1 MRSPSTLAV
10 RAARSAAV
18 LALASPVLWCG
29 PAPDAAASAPVSSVP
44 FCGRRGSADF
54 PIDARL
60 YGGPA
65 RYAPGGGWRGWHL
78 ELSNTTGAECRA
90 IHPIAIL
97 VDRGHALRPRHI
109 RTEFLDPYSSDS
121 GFSDFGSSDSGSSEG
136 GRWRPVSF
144 ETTDEDENIG
154 VFDDPFQGFT
164 VPAHGSVRVEVRS
177 RFTGS
182 APTGPVTANVITMQ
196 RRADDG
202 DWVGQSDDY
211 DFRIEGARGVR
222 TESGGGTGEE
232 AGETEERGVARTEG
246 ARTGA
251 PRTDGPPADREPDRE
266 PGADQ
271 GTGAD
276 GRTEGTRKEASGR
289 TDPTPGPRGEGSSH
303 NQLPPELAATGRGAV
318 LLGLAVV
325 SGALVLTGTAL
336 VVKARRLRR

>member
-10 RAARSAAV
+10 RAAQSAAV

-29 PAPDAAASAPVSSVP
+29 PAPEAAASVPESASVP

-65 RYAPGGGWRGWHL
+65 RYARGGGWRAWHL

-109 RTEFLDPYSSDS
+109 RMEFLDPD
-121 GFSDFGSSDSGSSEG
+121 EG
-136 GRWRPVSF
+136 GRWRPVTF
-144 ETTDEDENIG
+144 EITDEDENIG
-154 VFDDPFQGFT
+154 VFDVPFQGFT
-164 VPAHGSVRVEVRS
+164 VPAHGSVKVAVRS
-177 RFTGS
+177 RFTGA

-211 DFRIEGARGVR
+211 DFSVEGARDARGAGA
-222 TESGGGTGEE
+222 EETGET
-232 AGETEERGVARTEG
+232 GEREG

-251 PRTDGPPADREPDRE
+251 PRTDGPPADREP
-266 PGADQ
+266 GADQ
-271 GTGAD
+271 RTGAD
-276 GRTEGTRKEASGR
+276 GRTVGTREEASGG
-289 TDPTPGPRGEGSSH
+289 TGPRGEGSSRDH
-303 NQLPPELAATGRGAV
+303 LPPELAATGRGAV